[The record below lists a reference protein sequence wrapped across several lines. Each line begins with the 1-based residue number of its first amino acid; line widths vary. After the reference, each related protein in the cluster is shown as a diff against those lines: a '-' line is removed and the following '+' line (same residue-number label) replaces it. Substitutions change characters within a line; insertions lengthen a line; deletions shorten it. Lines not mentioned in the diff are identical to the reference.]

1 MKISEKKTIIIWGL
15 IILIIILAT
24 ALGAIVFGKNAN
36 ESPVNN
42 MSEQQT
48 QSVVSQEGQ
57 SAESGQS
64 EETQVTQKPQE
75 SEEAQ
80 VTQEPQES
88 EEAQVTQKPQE
99 SEEAQVTQKPQE
111 SEEAQV
117 TQKPQESEEAQVIQK
132 PQESEEAQMTQKPQE
147 SEETQVTQKP
157 QESEEVQATK
167 APETTEAPKPT
178 EAPTQ
183 ATGTKPTQLQVKGTQ
198 LCDASGNPI
207 QLRGISTHGIG
218 WFPQYVNE
226 ACFKQLKQE
235 WNVNV
240 VRLAMYTYENNGYCT
255 DGNKDKLKQL
265 VKDGVKYATN
275 QDLYVIIDWHVLND
289 QNPNTYKA
297 EAKAFFEEMSK
308 EYKDYTNVIYEI
320 CNEPC
325 GGTGWSDVKSYAEEV
340 IDVIRKND
348 DDAVIIVGTPN
359 WSQFVDQA
367 AADPIT
373 GSDNIMY
380 ALHFY
385 AATHTNNLRTQ
396 MKNAVN
402 NGLPI
407 FVSEYGICDASG
419 NGGIDYNQAN
429 EWVKTMDDLGIS
441 YIAWNLSNKN
451 ETSAILK
458 SSCNKTSGFDQN
470 DLSESGKW
478 LYEMLTGRDASDFTP
493 GNMDANITDQQ
504 GNGQGNNQSQT
515 TESTQVPTISIS
527 NGEGLKVEAQLVDSW
542 ENGSGVSSNYNLTI
556 ANGNAADVNGWK
568 LELKFSGNIK
578 DVQGWSG
585 NFSVNGNTL
594 VISNVEYNARIAAG
608 ESVKDIGFIV
618 TGESEITLVP

>member
-1 MKISEKKTIIIWGL
+1 MKTSEKKTIIIWGL
-15 IILIIILAT
+15 IILIVVLAA
-24 ALGAIVFGKNAN
+24 ALGAIVFGKNAQ
-36 ESPVNN
+36 ESSGNN
-42 MSEQQT
+42 RISSQQEQT
-48 QSVVSQEGQ
+48 QVASSQEAPETIPSTEDVPETGEEAQ
-57 SAESGQS
+57 ITGKPEES
-64 EETQVTQKPQE
+64 EESQNTQKPEESEESQTTQKPEESEESQTTQKPEESEESQTTQKPEE

-80 VTQEPQES
+80 TTQKPEES
-88 EEAQVTQKPQE
+88 EESQTTQKTEE
-99 SEEAQVTQKPQE
+99 SEAT
-111 SEEAQV
+111 
-117 TQKPQESEEAQVIQK
+117 
-132 PQESEEAQMTQKPQE
+132 
-147 SEETQVTQKP
+147 
-157 QESEEVQATK
+157 QATK
-167 APETTEAPKPT
+167 EPEVTDAPKPT
-178 EAPTQ
+178 EPPAQT
-183 ATGTKPTQLQVKGTQ
+183 TGGKPTQLQVKGTQ

-226 ACFKQLKQE
+226 ECFKQLKQE

-240 VRLAMYTYENNGYCT
+240 VRLAMYTFENNGYCT

-265 VKDGVKYATN
+265 VKDGVRYATN

-325 GGTGWSDVKSYAEEV
+325 GGTGWSEVKSYAQEV
-340 IDVIRKND
+340 IEVIRKND

-359 WSQFVDQA
+359 WSQYVDHA

-373 GSDNIMY
+373 GQNNIMY

-441 YIAWNLSNKN
+441 YVAWNLSNKN

-458 SSCNKTSGFDQN
+458 SSCNKTSGFGQN
-470 DLSESGKW
+470 DLSDSGKW
-478 LYEMLTGRDASDFTP
+478 LYETLTGRDVADFTP
-493 GNMDANITDQQ
+493 SSMENNHSNQQ
-504 GNGQGNNQSQT
+504 SSGQGNNQSQT
-515 TESTQVPTISIS
+515 EAPSISINS
-527 NGEGLKVEAQLVDSW
+527 GEGLKVEAQLVDSW

-556 ANGNAADVNGWK
+556 ANENDTDVNGWRI
-568 LELKFSGNIK
+568 ELKFSGNIK
-578 DVQGWSG
+578 EVQGWSG
-585 NFSVNGNTL
+585 NFSINGSSL
-594 VISNVEYNARIAAG
+594 VISNVDYNARIASD

-618 TGESEITLVP
+618 TGESQITLIQ